1 MEYTTDVLK
10 VRVSEFFLYVKK
22 VWLSPDLLA
31 WYEAANPMMLS
42 TNNSLESNNNVFK
55 RDYTGRKRLSMPH
68 LVQKLKEIMEE
79 ASKNPTKTETRISN
93 VTKATRKSVEELLK
107 TLGKFILFR
116 AEKSLERPTVKED
129 EEIERVKLKAV
140 GVFPR
145 QGSDIST
152 REAFAED

>member
-1 MEYTTDVLK
+1 
-10 VRVSEFFLYVKK
+10 
-22 VWLSPDLLA
+22 
-31 WYEAANPMMLS
+31 
-42 TNNSLESNNNVFK
+42 
-55 RDYTGRKRLSMPH
+55 MPH

-116 AEKSLERPTVKED
+116 AEKSLERPTGKED
-129 EEIERVKLKAV
+129 KEIVRVKLKVV